1 MSRNRVLEHGK
12 RTGQRDADRP
22 GPVRRAHRSGASR
35 EAAAVIGSGYDV
47 SVIGG
52 SSPGRVE
59 NVQIVP
65 VFGSV

>member
-1 MSRNRVLEHGK
+1 M
-12 RTGQRDADRP
+12 RT
-22 GPVRRAHRSGASR
+22 GPVRYAEPTVR
-35 EAAAVIGSGYDV
+35 EQARKPLSI
-47 SVIGG
+47 IGG